1 LIKIVDNAGVGVGG
15 DGPIT
20 ILKTMTDVF
29 GPGATNTAFWRGIAF
44 APVSNTAPP
53 AAYFAADPTT
63 GAAPLFVT
71 FYFTNTVG
79 AITNVFWDFGDASN
93 PNYMGDPTQTNRMVH
108 NVTHYYAPGTYTV
121 TNIVSGPLGSS
132 APRVA
137 VNYIVVTNPPAP
149 VANFTIWQTN
159 TLAPST
165 VVFTNVSFGGYTN
178 QFWDFGD
185 GGTTNITP
193 VPPPAISNSS
203 FAVAYTYPCAG
214 TYTVTLTIR
223 SYSGITQ
230 AVGVVTV
237 TGAPCGA
244 PTAALNVS
252 TNSGVAPLQVAFFD
266 NSTGYVTNRFWNFGD
281 GNTTNITV
289 YTSGS
294 FSHTYP
300 TGGVFAASLTVT
312 GNGSGNTTTNITVTA
327 PLTPFQAWQNY
338 YFPGGGAGAAGTA
351 DPDGDGIS
359 NTNEFLIG
367 FNPTN
372 SSAALRI
379 IGLVRTNNDMR
390 ITYLGAN
397 GDLNGSLGPKT
408 NVLDFTVGTAR
419 GYSNNF
425 VTTGITN
432 VLSGGS
438 GLGTNV
444 TVTDVGGATSVT
456 QRYYRVRVLVP

>member
-1 LIKIVDNAGVGVGG
+1 
-15 DGPIT
+15 
-20 ILKTMTDVF
+20 
-29 GPGATNTAFWRGIAF
+29 
-44 APVSNTAPP
+44 
-53 AAYFAADPTT
+53 
-63 GAAPLFVT
+63 
-71 FYFTNTVG
+71 
-79 AITNVFWDFGDASN
+79 
-93 PNYMGDPTQTNRMVH
+93 
-108 NVTHYYAPGTYTV
+108 
-121 TNIVSGPLGSS
+121 
-132 APRVA
+132 
-137 VNYIVVTNPPAP
+137 
-149 VANFTIWQTN
+149 
-159 TLAPST
+159 
-165 VVFTNVSFGGYTN
+165 
-178 QFWDFGD
+178 
-185 GGTTNITP
+185 
-193 VPPPAISNSS
+193 
-203 FAVAYTYPCAG
+203 
-214 TYTVTLTIR
+214 
-223 SYSGITQ
+223 
-230 AVGVVTV
+230 
-237 TGAPCGA
+237 
-244 PTAALNVS
+244 
-252 TNSGVAPLQVAFFD
+252 
-266 NSTGYVTNRFWNFGD
+266 
-281 GNTTNITV
+281 
-289 YTSGS
+289 
-294 FSHTYP
+294 
-300 TGGVFAASLTVT
+300 VT

-359 NTNEFLIG
+359 NTNEFLTG